1 MSCIFKSGGC
11 ITCLMRPV
19 LIALWGMLAWILF
32 EIGPTCQQTLSLLA
46 VILGIMMMYCGEVA
60 GVEAA
65 AAASSSRDGQ
75 ESPRT
80 MLVRKQIEATKW
92 RLLFNKS
99 HAFARAQV
107 KESLHAQTHCAKR
120 VAMIK
125 SKSDTRISESR
136 ADFTQ
141 MRRPSSTP
149 LF

>member
-1 MSCIFKSGGC
+1 MSHIFKSGGC
-11 ITCLMRPV
+11 ITCLMRLV

-46 VILGIMMMYCGEVA
+46 VILGIMMMSCGEVA
-60 GVEAA
+60 GVEA

-92 RLLFNKS
+92 RLLFNKA
-99 HAFARAQV
+99 HAFAHAKV
-107 KESLHAQTHCAKR
+107 KESLHRQTHCAKR